1 MTAEAFERELAQHC
15 SPAMA
20 GIKPANI
27 VTFLSEVGEERNSL
41 YHLIHIYS
49 RRFWSQDLRFQI
61 LCECPRR
68 ILLMVYRS
76 SLLEAQ
82 VNQPSVKRLLEKEGY
97 RLGRI
102 SEMVEQVG
110 ERIKQAG
117 QCQFPHEIGVF
128 LGYPLEDVKGFIE
141 NKGKNFLYSGYWKVY
156 SDVERAKSYCRHWE
170 QVRDRL
176 LQVMDTGKT
185 IYDMFYLHQ
194 KSA

>member
-1 MTAEAFERELAQHC
+1 M
-15 SPAMA
+15 
-20 GIKPANI
+20 
-27 VTFLSEVGEERNSL
+27 
-41 YHLIHIYS
+41 
-49 RRFWSQDLRFQI
+49 
-61 LCECPRR
+61 
-68 ILLMVYRS
+68 
-76 SLLEAQ
+76 
-82 VNQPSVKRLLEKEGY
+82 
-97 RLGRI
+97 
-102 SEMVEQVG
+102 EQLG
-110 ERIKQAG
+110 ERIKQSG

>member
-68 ILLMVYRS
+68 ILLMVYSS

-82 VNQPSVKRLLEKEGY
+82 VNQRSVKRL
-97 RLGRI
+97 
-102 SEMVEQVG
+102 
-110 ERIKQAG
+110 
-117 QCQFPHEIGVF
+117 
-128 LGYPLEDVKGFIE
+128 
-141 NKGKNFLYSGYWKVY
+141 
-156 SDVERAKSYCRHWE
+156 
-170 QVRDRL
+170 
-176 LQVMDTGKT
+176 
-185 IYDMFYLHQ
+185 
-194 KSA
+194 